1 MKKIMDRILI
11 GLIFT
16 GAAILLA
23 SMNLRPLFGDLIV
36 LAAVAYFVSTLKLL
50 FWRKGG
56 DKDEKAFQKF

>member
-1 MKKIMDRILI
+1 MKKRMALIVI

-23 SMNLRPLFGDLIV
+23 SINLRPLFGDLIV
-36 LAAVAYFVSTLKLL
+36 WAAMAYLVSTLMLL

-56 DKDEKAFQKF
+56 DKEWWQ